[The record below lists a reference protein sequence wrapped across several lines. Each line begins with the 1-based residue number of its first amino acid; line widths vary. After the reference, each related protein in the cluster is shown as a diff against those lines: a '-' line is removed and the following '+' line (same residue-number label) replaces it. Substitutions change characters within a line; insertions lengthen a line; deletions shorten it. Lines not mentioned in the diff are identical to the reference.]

1 MSGIDVVNI
10 ILIDQILNLFDAV
23 LVFSLEFCIVADYHR
38 HPSGCMFVFF
48 GNPNL
53 KLL

>member
-1 MSGIDVVNI
+1 MPDIDVVNI
-10 ILIDQILNLFDAV
+10 ILADQILNLFEAV
-23 LVFSLEFCIVADYHR
+23 LVFSIEIWIVTDYHR
-38 HPSGCMFVFF
+38 HPSGYMFVFF